1 MDDQEA
7 AGILREYG
15 RVRVAVERA
24 LEQLSPE
31 EQRIL
36 ELTMIVP
43 NVGNLEELCAELGV
57 EKSTIYRRRDK
68 ALARFAGACGALRAG
83 KPAGRRNRGP
93 VVQ

>member
-1 MDDQEA
+1 MDDREA

-15 RVRVAVERA
+15 LVRVAVERA
-24 LEQLSPE
+24 LEQLSEE

-43 NVGNLEELCAELGV
+43 GNGNLERLCQEIGV

-83 KPAGRRNRGP
+83 RSAGIQNREP
-93 VVQ
+93 VIQ